1 MESIRL
7 GGSEDPQRHPE
18 KLAGDKGYSSNEA
31 RAWLRQHCVEPVIA
45 HRDNES
51 GRHAE
56 DFDRESYRDRNIVE
70 RCIGWLKEHRRIATR
85 YEKLAVNYLGM
96 LNLGMVLMYLKF

>member
-1 MESIRL
+1 MESIRVASS
-7 GGSEDPQRHPE
+7 GAPKRRPK

-31 RAWLRQHCVEPVIA
+31 RSWLKQHCIKSVIA

-51 GRHAE
+51 GR
-56 DFDRESYRDRNIVE
+56 DSDNFDRDAYRDRNIVE
-70 RCIGWLKEHRRIATR
+70 RCVGWLKEHRRIATR

-96 LNLGMVLMYLKF
+96 LTLGMVLEYLTF